1 MSHAQ
6 NNWQPT
12 ATIAS
17 LKQRAKI
24 LESIREFF
32 QARAV
37 LEVETPIMAQY
48 SVTDPYITALTTQY
62 LGKTHYLQTSPEYHM
77 KRLLAAGSGDIFQ
90 IGKQFRHD
98 HHSRIHNPEFTML
111 EWYRLGF
118 DHHQLMDEMDELLQ
132 LILHT
137 TPAVRYSY
145 QAIFEKFLRIDP
157 LTASIAELRTAAE
170 KFDVPEMGDDR
181 SGWLQLLFTEG
192 IERQLLDL
200 TFIYDFPAEQASL
213 ARLNA
218 NDPRV
223 ASRFEVYCGGIE
235 LANGFHELAD
245 AKQQLQRFESE
256 NQMRLQHQIPTRNI
270 DPHFIAALEH
280 GLPDCAGIALGV
292 DRLIMLALQRPA
304 IKDVISFDIER
315 A

>member
-1 MSHAQ
+1 MSRAQ

-12 ATIAS
+12 AAIAN
-17 LKQRAKI
+17 LQQRAKI
-24 LESIREFF
+24 LEAIREFF
-32 QARAV
+32 KARDV
-37 LEVETPIMAQY
+37 LEVETPIVAQH
-48 SVTDPYITALTTQY
+48 SVTDPFLTALTTQY
-62 LGKTHYLQTSPEYHM
+62 LDKTYYLQTSPEYHM

-98 HHSRIHNPEFTML
+98 HHGRIHNPEFTML

-137 TPAVRYSY
+137 EPATRYSY
-145 QAIFEKFLRIDP
+145 KAVFEKFLQLDP

-192 IERQLLDL
+192 IERQLLTP
-200 TFIYDFPAEQASL
+200 TFIYDFPAGQASL
-213 ARLNA
+213 ARMNTD
-218 NDPRV
+218 DPRV

-245 AKQQLQRFESE
+245 AKQQQQRFESDNKIRE
-256 NQMRLQHQIPTRNI
+256 QHQIPTRDI
-270 DPHFIAALEH
+270 DPYFIAALEH
-280 GLPDCAGIALGV
+280 GLPDCAGVALGV
-292 DRLIMLALQRPA
+292 DRLIMLALQQPT